1 MQLIDGQANARTM
14 PWRIAATLFFIAGSC
29 LVYVPQVVTAQ
40 VERVADPNWVTPRTV
55 DGQPDLQGLWGNK
68 TITPTERPDSVEGR
82 AFLTDEQIAAAGRQ
96 RRDSLQAQ
104 DDAPARRTTAGGQ
117 LGAYGSYWLDG
128 GDGVLSTGQTSLVV
142 DPPDGRAPIQ
152 QWALEARA
160 YSLANEGD
168 HYRYMST
175 LDRCLS
181 RGVPGS
187 MLPAAYNNTHR
198 IVQTPDHVVLQH
210 EMIHDLRIIPLSDHA
225 HVNDRIGLWM
235 GDGRAHWDGDVL
247 VVETKNFHNRGWFAT
262 SGAGRRLKGI
272 PTSAAMHLVERYE
285 RVSETTIMWTV
296 TITDPN
302 VYTRSWTISMPLTSE
317 PDYVV
322 YEYACHEGNYA
333 IPNMLA
339 GARAED
345 IR

>member
-1 MQLIDGQANARTM
+1 MSERCVLA
-14 PWRIAATLFFIAGSC
+14 
-29 LVYVPQVVTAQ
+29 LVVAFVVTLPLQLQAQ
-40 VERVADPNWVTPRTV
+40 VERVAEPDWTAPRTAH
-55 DGQPDLQGLWGNK
+55 GHPDLQGLWGNK
-68 TITPTERPDSVEGR
+68 TITPTERPDSAEGR
-82 AFLTDEQIAAAGRQ
+82 AFLTDEEMAVAGRQ
-96 RRDSLQAQ
+96 RREALQAQ
-104 DDAPARRTTAGGQ
+104 DDAPARRTAVGGQ

-128 GDGVLSTGQTSLVV
+128 GDGVLATGQTSLVV
-142 DPPDGRAPIQ
+142 DPPDGRAPIK
-152 QWALEARA
+152 QWALEVRA

-168 HYRYMST
+168 HYRYMSP

-210 EMIHDLRIIPLSDHA
+210 EMIHDLRIIPLSDHG
-225 HVNDRIGLWM
+225 HVDDRIGLWM
-235 GDGRAHWDGDVL
+235 GDARGHWEGDVL

-272 PTSAAMHLVERYE
+272 PTSSAMHLVERYE

-296 TITDPN
+296 TITDSN
-302 VYTRSWTISMPLTSE
+302 VYTRSWTISMPLTAE

-333 IPNMLA
+333 IPNMLGGARKEDREA
-339 GARAED
+339 GAQ
-345 IR
+345 